1 MPVSTFSAGHPSRSR
16 GALIARWKSTR
27 DRINA
32 DEQRSSMQELDGT
45 GLHDRP
51 DWPLSLPRA
60 GEQRGK
66 RGGRGAPLA
75 DLDDDELVEDGAVMR
90 RLEDISPTLAILN
103 GGAYTTDP
111 EVSDIDDDDYEDDDD
126 DDDNDD
132 NDDASLAPPSP
143 PHPPHHLY
151 RRPRQLPQ
159 SYGIDNGSAR
169 DQQKRRHSP
178 HGSRRQQRSEV
189 SPVRE
194 ETQFESRLSRD
205 ARPEQEQVGQESDG
219 PPTVHESQDAG
230 DDDNGDVEESRDVA
244 RPLSYVGNSPAL
256 QQGVT
261 PSSSPY
267 LNGAAYSAL
276 TTNDRNNHR
285 NSIAKE
291 PMHSHADRRLSKR
304 SSIYNT
310 TQIPF
315 QKDRVRYSWQS
326 IQDDEP
332 NRPRIHVIKLFSQ
345 TATAAAGFPTGE
357 AFGFSISPAGRRI
370 AVYNSARVYVLQTN
384 ALPVGITQD
393 YALKRRP
400 IDVGLTDEGN
410 TLAILADDHTI
421 NVYELGHEL
430 RRTRAIALDFP
441 THCIALSPT
450 GGLLAAA
457 YEGGIE
463 VFSLAS
469 SALPTDRRAVRS
481 AKMDRMMFSDD
492 GSTLLGTTTRI
503 NISSTVTVSVPI
515 FPARADGVPTHEEL
529 KEAWCSELLQPEN
542 IRNSSHASFMRESRT
557 TCNERLF
564 AWNGLEDTFGILD
577 VSDMHYGNFDFPV
590 VISPPLSTCGGLGAA
605 IHSCPSIDE
614 HGDTVAMIVNDR
626 TIRLYIV
633 PQQTEDDVA
642 MIEAHSIDH
651 ELDEGYGCPFSEV
664 KWVHSSAS
672 LPSPPRE
679 ERQVRGRL
687 IVTSPGGVIEAGV
700 SEESVEEIEGGRII
714 LFDFDPQ
721 FSGQPGQTFNLTLGK
736 SPPAPLTE
744 EKKSMN
750 EQVNLV
756 RRRTVNQSRSGS
768 LNQRPTTLG
777 RSATT
782 NGSRS
787 TRYPGAANEAV
798 AARSNRNSVLSV
810 GSAQSE
816 AARSLPDLLENA
828 EAAEEAFEAPYV
840 QGQPRSQASLQRA
853 ASNAQR
859 HRFQTLEERNQAHTS
874 DDSAGGFL
882 PLPEYT
888 EEPNAPLPSRFRA
901 MAGLDAP
908 AVFNRSKPALV
919 TNVDGEAPGPSV
931 PPIASSQMPHAA
943 PPDVGESF
951 SSDTAFQ
958 NAGVSRNV
966 AFERAQTLDERTRR
980 EIRRNEIEQQGMDAA
995 SPQSAVGSTS
1005 SSIPSSLAR
1014 LDNRQHARLEQ
1025 LARGNGTYSSSGTFD
1040 SRSQSP
1046 VPLSAVSAYGS
1057 FASMPRSLQ
1066 RAYSNAAAATGHV
1079 PAAGSSMMGNMQ
1091 TAVLFNR
1098 PATSTTGHLE
1108 DEDVISPVDSQSNM
1122 PFGRTPN
1129 GHRNSSSFIYPPA
1142 HAVHRTQPSGATV
1155 ATMPERPIEWMPPV
1169 PDQRMPP
1176 HMHAFRNA
1184 AAAAKASASLFPPVQ
1199 PSDHVPLRQHS
1210 TNAGSAGH
1218 PITGWHPP
1226 APSTLPKSSDGITR
1240 NGNSNGHGLGR
1251 NRSSSAKSAFASTER
1266 AKKLGFFRKPKK
1278 GDAPTPSRDSGKGWE
1293 YSEQHGEVKIIW
1305 GCARENEK
1313 QDAKDML
1320 LMTTVMT

>member
-16 GALIARWKSTR
+16 GALIARWTSTR

-45 GLHDRP
+45 GLYDRP
-51 DWPLSLPRA
+51 DWPLSLPSA
-60 GEQRGK
+60 EEEEQQQQHGK
-66 RGGRGAPLA
+66 RGGRGASLA
-75 DLDDDELVEDGAVMR
+75 ELDDELVEDGAVMR

-111 EVSDIDDDDYEDDDD
+111 EVSDIDEDDDD
-126 DDDNDD
+126 DGTEGDD
-132 NDDASLAPPSP
+132 SFAPPSP
-143 PHPPHHLY
+143 PHPPHHLHHQP
-151 RRPRQLPQ
+151 RRLPQ
-159 SYGIDNGSAR
+159 SYTIGTHH
-169 DQQKRRHSP
+169 QQHERRHSLR
-178 HGSRRQQRSEV
+178 GSRREHRAEV

-194 ETQFESRLSRD
+194 EIQSESRRIRD
-205 ARPEQEQVGQESDG
+205 TPPEQERVQQESNG
-219 PPTVHESQDAG
+219 PQIVHESQDAD
-230 DDDNGDVEESRDVA
+230 DDDNGDAEESRDVA
-244 RPLSYVGNSPAL
+244 RPLSYVGGSPAP
-256 QQGVT
+256 QQGMT

-276 TTNDRNNHR
+276 TTNDRNNNRH
-285 NSIAKE
+285 SIAKE

-304 SSIYNT
+304 SSIHNT

-357 AFGFSISPAGRRI
+357 AFGFSTSPGGRRI

-384 ALPVGITQD
+384 ALPLGITQD

-430 RRTRAIALDFP
+430 RRTRAISLDFP
-441 THCIALSPT
+441 THCVALSPT

-469 SALPTDRRAVRS
+469 NALPTDRRAVRS

-503 NISSTVTVSVPI
+503 NVSSTVTVSVPV
-515 FPARADGVPTHEEL
+515 FPSRGDGVPTHEEL
-529 KEAWCSELLQPEN
+529 KEAWCTELLQPEN
-542 IRNSSHASFMRESRT
+542 IRNSSHATFMRESRI

-605 IHSCPSIDE
+605 IHSCPSVDE
-614 HGDTVAMIVNDR
+614 NGDTVAMIVNDR

-642 MIEAHSIDH
+642 VIEAHSIDH
-651 ELDEGYGCPFSEV
+651 ELDEGYGCPFIEV

-672 LPSPPRE
+672 LPSPPRD

-687 IVTSPGGVIEAGV
+687 IVTSPGGVIEAGA

-768 LNQRPTTLG
+768 LNQRPATLG

-782 NGSRS
+782 NGRRS
-787 TRYPGAANEAV
+787 TRYPAATNEAMAV
-798 AARSNRNSVLSV
+798 RSNRNSVLSV
-810 GSAQSE
+810 GSVQSE

-828 EAAEEAFEAPYV
+828 EAADEAFEAPYV

-859 HRFQTLEERNQAHTS
+859 HRFQALEERNQAHIGA
-874 DDSAGGFL
+874 DSAGCFL

-888 EEPNAPLPSRFRA
+888 AEPNAPLPSRFRA
-901 MAGLDAP
+901 MAGLDGP
-908 AVFNRSKPALV
+908 AVFNRSKAAIV
-919 TNVDGEAPGPSV
+919 TNVNGEMAAPRVLGNT
-931 PPIASSQMPHAA
+931 SSQTPHTA
-943 PPDVGESF
+943 PPDVGENF
-951 SSDTAFQ
+951 SSDAVFR
-958 NAGVSRNV
+958 NAGISEDVSG
-966 AFERAQTLDERTRR
+966 ERAQTLDERTRR
-980 EIRRNEIEQQGMDAA
+980 EIRRNEIEQQGMHAAA
-995 SPQSAVGSTS
+995 SSQSPVGSTT

-1025 LARGNGTYSSSGTFD
+1025 LARGNGTCSSAGTFD

-1046 VPLSAVSAYGS
+1046 VPLSAVSAYGT

-1066 RAYSNAAAATGHV
+1066 RAYSNAVAAGGPVAAA
-1079 PAAGSSMMGNMQ
+1079 AMMGDGQ
-1091 TAVLFNR
+1091 TAVPVTR

-1108 DEDVISPVDSQSNM
+1108 DEDVISPVDSHNNM
-1122 PFGRTPN
+1122 PFGRNAN
-1129 GHRNSSSFIYPPA
+1129 GYRNSTSYIYPPG
-1142 HAVHRTQPSGATV
+1142 HTVHRTPPSGATV
-1155 ATMPERPIEWMPPV
+1155 ATMPERRFEPMPPV
-1169 PDQRMPP
+1169 PDHRMPP
-1176 HMHAFRNA
+1176 HMQAFRNA
-1184 AAAAKASASLFPPVQ
+1184 AAAASSE
-1199 PSDHVPLRQHS
+1199 
-1210 TNAGSAGH
+1210 GH

-1226 APSTLPKSSDGITR
+1226 APSTLPKTSHGAIR
-1240 NGNSNGHGLGR
+1240 NSNSNGHGHVR
-1251 NRSSSAKSAFASTER
+1251 NRSSGAKSAFASTEK
-1266 AKKLGFFRKPKK
+1266 AKKLGFFRKRKQSDPL
-1278 GDAPTPSRDSGKGWE
+1278 TPSRDSGKAWE
-1293 YSEQHGEVKIIW
+1293 YSERHGEVESMLTMNLTRR
-1305 GCARENEK
+1305 GEK
-1313 QDAKDML
+1313 CI
-1320 LMTTVMT
+1320 VM

>member
-16 GALIARWKSTR
+16 GALVARWTSTR
-27 DRINA
+27 DRIDA
-32 DEQRSSMQELDGT
+32 DEQRSSMQELDRT
-45 GLHDRP
+45 GLYDRP
-51 DWPLSLPRA
+51 DWPLSLSA
-60 GEQRGK
+60 AEEQHGK
-66 RGGRGAPLA
+66 RGGRGARLA
-75 DLDDDELVEDGAVMR
+75 ELDDELVEDGAVMR

-111 EVSDIDDDDYEDDDD
+111 EVSDIDEDDDD
-126 DDDNDD
+126 DDDE
-132 NDDASLAPPSP
+132 SLGPPSP
-143 PHPPHHLY
+143 PLPPQRQHDHS
-151 RRPRQLPQ
+151 RQLPR
-159 SYGIDNGSAR
+159 SYSIDEGYP
-169 DQQKRRHSP
+169 QQRRRSP
-178 HGSRRQQRSEV
+178 RGSRRQQHAEV

-194 ETQFESRLSRD
+194 ELQFESRLISDSRS
-205 ARPEQEQVGQESDG
+205 EQERVEQDSGGPQAVQES
-219 PPTVHESQDAG
+219 HEADEG
-230 DDDNGDVEESRDVA
+230 DNGDVEESRDVA
-244 RPLSYVGNSPAL
+244 RPLSYIGNSPAL

-261 PSSSPY
+261 PTSSPY

-276 TTNDRNNHR
+276 TTNDRSNNR

-291 PMHSHADRRLSKR
+291 PMHSSHADRRLSKR

-315 QKDRVRYSWQS
+315 QKERVRYSWQS

-357 AFGFSISPAGRRI
+357 AFGFSTSPGGRRI

-400 IDVGLTDEGN
+400 IDIGLTDEGN

-430 RRTRAIALDFP
+430 RRTKAISLDFP

-469 SALPTDRRAVRS
+469 NALPTDRRAVRS
-481 AKMDRMMFSDD
+481 VKMDRMMFSDD

-503 NISSTVTVSVPI
+503 NVSSTVTVSVPV

-529 KEAWCSELLQPEN
+529 KEAWCSELLHPEN
-542 IRNSSHASFMRESRT
+542 IRNSSHAAFMRENRK
-557 TCNERLF
+557 TCNEKLF

-633 PQQTEDDVA
+633 PRGTGDDVA
-642 MIEAHSIDH
+642 MVEAHSIDH
-651 ELDEGYGCPFSEV
+651 ELDEGYGCPFSEA

-672 LPSPPRE
+672 LPSPAHD

-700 SEESVEEIEGGRII
+700 SEESVEEVEGGRII

-768 LNQRPTTLG
+768 LNQRPATLG

-787 TRYPGAANEAV
+787 TRNPGAANPAV
-798 AARSNRNSVLSV
+798 AARSNRNSMLSV
-810 GSAQSE
+810 GSMQSE
-816 AARSLPDLLENA
+816 ATRSLPDLLENA
-828 EAAEEAFEAPYV
+828 EAAGEAFEAPYV

-859 HRFQTLEERNQAHTS
+859 HRFQTLEERNQAHVS
-874 DDSAGGFL
+874 VDSSGGFL
-882 PLPEYT
+882 ALPEYT

-908 AVFNRSKPALV
+908 AVFNRPKPAII
-919 TNVDGEAPGPSV
+919 TNVNGEMAGPNALAN
-931 PPIASSQMPHAA
+931 ASSQAPHTA
-943 PPDVGESF
+943 PPDVGENV
-951 SSDTAFQ
+951 SSDMSFR
-958 NAGVSRNV
+958 NASLSHDV
-966 AFERAQTLDERTRR
+966 AGEQAQTLDERTRR
-980 EIRRNEIEQQGMDAA
+980 EIRRNEIEQQGMDAT
-995 SPQSAVGSTS
+995 SPQSPVDSTT

-1014 LDNRQHARLEQ
+1014 LDNRQQSRLEQ
-1025 LARGNGTYSSSGTFD
+1025 LTRGTGTYSPSGTFN

-1046 VPLSAVSAYGS
+1046 APLSAVSAYGS

-1066 RAYSNAAAATGHV
+1066 RAYSNAVSPVGHV
-1079 PAAGSSMMGNMQ
+1079 PAPAMVGEWQ
-1091 TAVLFNR
+1091 TAVPVTR

-1108 DEDVISPVDSQSNM
+1108 DEDIISPVDSQRSM
-1122 PFGRTPN
+1122 FGRVPN
-1129 GHRNSSSFIYPPA
+1129 GYRNSTSLIHPPG
-1142 HAVHRTQPSGATV
+1142 HSVHRTQPSGATV
-1155 ATMPERPIEWMPPV
+1155 ATMPERPFEPMPPV

-1184 AAAAKASASLFPPVQ
+1184 AAANANASASLFPPVQ
-1199 PSDHVPLRQHS
+1199 PPDHVPLRQPS
-1210 TNAGSAGH
+1210 TKAGSEGH
-1218 PITGWHPP
+1218 PVTGWHPP
-1226 APSTLPKSSDGITR
+1226 APSTLPQSSHGTTR
-1240 NGNSNGHGLGR
+1240 NSNGHGHVR
-1251 NRSSSAKSAFASTER
+1251 NRSSSAKSAFASTDK
-1266 AKKLGFFRKPKK
+1266 AKKLGFFRRSKRSEP
-1278 GDAPTPSRDSGKGWE
+1278 PHPSRDSGKGWE
-1293 YSEQHGEVKIIW
+1293 YSEQHGEVKSLLTMNPTRR
-1305 GCARENEK
+1305 GEK
-1313 QDAKDML
+1313 C
-1320 LMTTVMT
+1320 VMM